1 MYNKNIQSFVRSNY
15 NINKTNNMNNDNNN
29 SNNID
34 NNSIK
39 NIRKSKK
46 NYESIIQKKNNNI
59 DKKIKLKC

>member
-15 NINKTNNMNNDNNN
+15 NINKTNNMNIN
-29 SNNID
+29 NNID
-34 NNSIK
+34 NNSIM

>member
-15 NINKTNNMNNDNNN
+15 NINKTNNMNNNND

-34 NNSIK
+34 SNSII